1 MCSLGIHIDLLLES
15 KWGQWEIFGECTRS
29 CGGGKQMK
37 RRICLTGD
45 NCVGDE
51 DTQQID
57 CNTDVQCPSMFV
69 FLLNIHF
76 SVL

>member
-1 MCSLGIHIDLLLES
+1 
-15 KWGQWEIFGECTRS
+15 
-29 CGGGKQMK
+29 MK

-57 CNTDVQCPSMFV
+57 CNTDVQCPS
-69 FLLNIHF
+69 IC
-76 SVL
+76 SY